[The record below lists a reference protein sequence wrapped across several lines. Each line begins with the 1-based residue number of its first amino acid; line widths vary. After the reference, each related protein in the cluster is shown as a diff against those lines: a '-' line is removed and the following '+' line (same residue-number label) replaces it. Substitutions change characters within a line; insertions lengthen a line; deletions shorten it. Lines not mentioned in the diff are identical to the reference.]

1 MRPDPLRTPWQS
13 GGPAVY
19 GRPATPS
26 PFCAAT
32 IAHQGRDLLD
42 NHDRRGTETMMR
54 MMAIGATLLLAC
66 AGAPAQTAAFPTRP
80 VTLVV
85 PFPPGGG
92 TDTGARIVAQ
102 KLGTKWGQTVIV
114 ENKGGAAGMIGADLV
129 AKSKPDG
136 YTLLMGNIG
145 TQAINPSL
153 YPKMPY
159 DASSAFA
166 PVGLVAELPL
176 AMMVNPGV
184 PAKTAK
190 EFIAL
195 AKSQPGKLSYSSSGA
210 GGAPHLAAEMFKDG
224 TGTFILHVPYRGG
237 GPAIS
242 DLLAGHVQLSF
253 MTALEASGHI
263 KAGKLRALAVTGSR
277 RVPALPDVPTL
288 AESVLPGFN
297 SISWIGVLAPAGT
310 PKEIVEKV
318 SADLREVLGAD
329 DVKGKLIELGAVP
342 AGNTPA
348 QFQAL
353 IDSDRKRYEQIIKD
367 KKISVD

>member
-1 MRPDPLRTPWQS
+1 MHKLLI
-13 GGPAVY
+13 
-19 GRPATPS
+19 AT
-26 PFCAAT
+26 A
-32 IAHQGRDLLD
+32 
-42 NHDRRGTETMMR
+42 
-54 MMAIGATLLLAC
+54 LLAAA
-66 AGAPAQTAAFPTRP
+66 AGAPGQGVYPARA

-102 KLGTKWGQTVIV
+102 KLGAKWGQTVVV
-114 ENKGGAAGMIGADLV
+114 ENKGGAAGMIGADMV
-129 AKSKPDG
+129 AKSRPDG

-153 YPKMPY
+153 YKKMPY
-159 DASSAFA
+159 DAASAFVPIA
-166 PVGLVAELPL
+166 LVAELPL
-176 AMMVNPGV
+176 AMMVHPAV

-190 EFIAL
+190 EFITL
-195 AKSQPGKLSYSSSGA
+195 AKSQPGQLSYSSSGA
-210 GGAPHLAAEMFKDG
+210 GGAPHLAAEMFKEA

-237 GPAIS
+237 GPAIG

-263 KAGKLRALAVTGSR
+263 KAGKLRALAVTGSK

-288 AESVLPGFN
+288 AEGTIPGFN
-297 SISWIGVLAPAGT
+297 SISWIGLLAPYGT
-310 PKEIVEKV
+310 PKEIVEKI
-318 SADLREVLGAD
+318 SADVREVLAAED
-329 DVKGKLIELGAVP
+329 TKGKLIELGAVP

-348 QFQAL
+348 QFTAL
-353 IDSDRKRYEQIIKD
+353 IESDRQRYAQVIKD